1 MNSIIPMPIVVLISA
16 NSEWRVTLEF
26 LHPSQIF
33 TSPLGEWFVGIV
45 ETHKVVFFHSG
56 WGKTRSAAAAQFVI
70 DHWQPDLVI
79 NLGTCGGLEGYAAL
93 GESLLVT
100 NTVIYDIFE
109 RMGDSQ
115 QAIDQYRANLE
126 TDWIGENLPENTRRS
141 TLASAD
147 QDIDYRNFELLTQE
161 FGVPAADW
169 ESAAI
174 AWVLKTNGVK
184 GLILRGVSDIV
195 SPTASES
202 DNNHSLWQT
211 RVERIMG
218 KLLQDL
224 PFYLDRF
231 VNFQISR

>member
-1 MNSIIPMPIVVLISA
+1 M
-16 NSEWRVTLEF
+16 
-26 LHPSQIF
+26 
-33 TSPLGEWFVGIV
+33 GE
-45 ETHKVVFFHSG
+45 T
-56 WGKTRSAAAAQFVI
+56 
-70 DHWQPDLVI
+70 
-79 NLGTCGGLEGYAAL
+79 
-93 GESLLVT
+93 LLVT

-115 QAIDQYRANLE
+115 QAINQYRAELDTN
-126 TDWIGENLPENTRRS
+126 WIGENLPENTRRS
-141 TLASAD
+141 MLASAD
-147 QDIDYRNFELLTQE
+147 QDIDFRKFKLLTQE

-231 VNFQISR
+231 VTVQISR

>member
-1 MNSIIPMPIVVLISA
+1 MPIVVLISA

-33 TSPLGEWFVGIV
+33 TSPLGEWFVGNV

-79 NLGTCGGLEGYAAL
+79 NLGTCGGLEGYATL
-93 GESLLVT
+93 GETLLIT
-100 NTVIYDIFE
+100 NTVMYDVFE

-115 QAIDQYRANLE
+115 QAIDKYRANLE
-126 TDWIGENLPENTRRS
+126 TDWIGVNLPENTRRS
-141 TLASAD
+141 ALASAD
-147 QDIDYRNFELLTQE
+147 QDIDFRNFKLLTQE

-174 AWVLKTNGVK
+174 AWVFKTNGVK

-231 VNFQISR
+231 ITVQISR